1 MQWGVLDEIDLAI
14 VRALRRDAR
23 RSVRQ
28 LAEEVH
34 ISRSSAHTRVRALI
48 DSGVIV
54 GFAAEVE
61 LAKLGLPVRAMLAVD
76 TGASP
81 EGSELAAALAAIP
94 HVARVLTIAGEVD
107 YLVEIAAPSHE
118 ALSEVVL
125 RRVLKLPGVTS
136 VRTHLVIGETEADP
150 VDDLE
155 PPGRGGGAPPRTGP
169 VPTSPRTGPIPT
181 RSR

>member
-1 MQWGVLDEIDLAI
+1 MLDEIDLAI

-34 ISRSSAHTRVRALI
+34 ISRSSAHTRVRALL
-48 DSGVIV
+48 DAGVIT
-54 GFAAEVE
+54 GFAAKVE
-61 LAKLGLPVRAMLAVD
+61 LVKLGLPVRAILAVD

-81 EGSELAAALAAIP
+81 AGSELAAELARVP
-94 HVARVLTIAGEVD
+94 HVARVLTIAGDVD

-125 RRVLKLPGVTS
+125 RRVLKLPGVAS
-136 VRTHLVIGETEADP
+136 VRTHLVIGEREHDP
-150 VDDLE
+150 VAG
-155 PPGRGGGAPPRTGP
+155 PPGERAPEQG
-169 VPTSPRTGPIPT
+169 
-181 RSR
+181 